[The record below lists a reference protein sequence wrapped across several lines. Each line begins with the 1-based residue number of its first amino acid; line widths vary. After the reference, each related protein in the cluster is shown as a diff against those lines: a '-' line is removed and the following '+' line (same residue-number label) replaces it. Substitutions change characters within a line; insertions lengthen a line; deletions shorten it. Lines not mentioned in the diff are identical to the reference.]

1 MFNTLSAASIVP
13 IIQGNYYSCSK
24 KKRPRLINNHIDPT
38 FSFYELQTEK
48 LTVNIREELSTKLIN
63 RPIICKILFSV
74 MTKWEK
80 KLQLLTHKSC
90 TNRYFAKSVEKNQSS
105 QIPIFNIELNYPEI

>member
-1 MFNTLSAASIVP
+1 
-13 IIQGNYYSCSK
+13 
-24 KKRPRLINNHIDPT
+24 
-38 FSFYELQTEK
+38 
-48 LTVNIREELSTKLIN
+48 
-63 RPIICKILFSV
+63 

-90 TNRYFAKSVEKNQSS
+90 TNRYFAMSVVKNQSS